1 MQVTNGSTHQI
12 SDADRF
18 ELLIDALSDFAIYML
33 NRDGFV
39 TSWNSGAERIKGY
52 RSVEIVGKHFS
63 RFFTADDQ
71 ARRIPEKILAEARAK
86 GRYQTEGWCVRKD
99 GTRFWANA
107 IITPVRDDQG
117 DLIGFAKIT
126 RDITERMR
134 AQAEL
139 QDREERMRAIVN
151 TALDGVITIDDEGT
165 IEDFNPAAARTFGYS
180 PEEVVGHNVKMLMP
194 EQFRAEHDTYL
205 KNYLDTGHA
214 KVIGLRR
221 ELTGLR
227 KNGSTFPMELA
238 VGEIAVAGRR
248 MFVGVV
254 HDISRRKRLMAE
266 LDHRVKNVFARVAM
280 LAKSTRRGSTSVDE
294 YVGSFS
300 GRIDSMAAAHGLMS
314 QGVWQNVRLGAL
326 VQQQLA
332 PYATGSNV
340 TLSGENI
347 MLGAAEIQ
355 ALAMV
360 LHELVT
366 NAAKYGSLSVPN
378 GRVCVTWDRQRLDEG
393 VKLVLEWREL
403 GGPQVPVKVTS
414 GYGTSLIR
422 DLIPHELGGTVDLVF
437 APDGVNCKIEIIL
450 EHI

>member
-1 MQVTNGSTHQI
+1 
-12 SDADRF
+12 
-18 ELLIDALSDFAIYML
+18 
-33 NRDGFV
+33 
-39 TSWNSGAERIKGY
+39 
-52 RSVEIVGKHFS
+52 
-63 RFFTADDQ
+63 
-71 ARRIPEKILAEARAK
+71 
-86 GRYQTEGWCVRKD
+86 
-99 GTRFWANA
+99 
-107 IITPVRDDQG
+107 
-117 DLIGFAKIT
+117 
-126 RDITERMR
+126 
-134 AQAEL
+134 
-139 QDREERMRAIVN
+139 MRAIVN
-151 TALDGVITIDDEGT
+151 TALDGVITIDEKGT
-165 IEDFNPAAARTFGYS
+165 IENFNPAAASAFGYS
-180 PEEVVGHNVKMLMP
+180 AEEIVGHNIRILMP
-194 EQFRAEHDTYL
+194 EPFRAEHDTYL

-238 VGEIAVAGRR
+238 VSQIAVAGRR

-266 LDHRVKNVFARVAM
+266 LDHRVKNVLARVAM
-280 LAKSTRRGSTSVDE
+280 LARSTRKGSTSVDE

-340 TLSGENI
+340 TLTGENI
-347 MLGAAEIQ
+347 MLGTAEIQ

-366 NAAKYGSLSVPN
+366 NAAKYGSLSAPN
-378 GRVCVTWDRQRLDEG
+378 GRVCVTWNRQDLDEG
-393 VKLVLEWREL
+393 MKLVFEWREL
-403 GGPQVPVKVTS
+403 GGPAVAVNASS

-422 DLIPHELGGTVDLVF
+422 SLIPHELGGTVDLVF
-437 APDGVNCKIEIIL
+437 APDGVKCKIEIPIV
-450 EHI
+450 H

>member
-1 MQVTNGSTHQI
+1 MQVTNSAHEI

-18 ELLIDALSDFAIYML
+18 EFLIDALSDYAIYML
-33 NRDGFV
+33 DQDGLI

-52 RSVEIVGKHFS
+52 RSPEIVGKHFS
-63 RFFTADDQ
+63 RFFTAEDQ
-71 ARRIPEKILAEARAK
+71 ASRLPENILAQARTT
-86 GRYQTEGWCVRKD
+86 GRYEAEGWRVRKD
-99 GTRFWANA
+99 GSRFWADA
-107 IITPVRDDQG
+107 IVTPLRGERGELV
-117 DLIGFAKIT
+117 GFAKIT

-134 AQAEL
+134 VEAEL
-139 QDREERMRAIVN
+139 RDREERLRAIFN
-151 TALDGVITIDDEGT
+151 TALDGIITIDDKGT
-165 IEDFNPAAARTFGYS
+165 IENFNPAAARTFGYS
-180 PEEVVGHNVKMLMP
+180 PEEVVGRNVKMLMP
-194 EQFRAEHDTYL
+194 EPFRAEHDTYL

-227 KNGSTFPMELA
+227 KDGSTFPMELA

-266 LDHRVKNVFARVAM
+266 LDHRVKNVFARFAVLVSSAR
-280 LAKSTRRGSTSVDE
+280 KGSTSVEE
-294 YVGSFS
+294 YARSLE
-300 GRIDSMAAAHGLMS
+300 GRIRSMTASHELLS
-314 QGVWQNVRLGAL
+314 QSVWQSVGLAPLVRN
-326 VQQQLA
+326 QLS
-332 PYATGSNV
+332 PYATDSNV
-340 TLSGENI
+340 TITGEDI
-347 MLGAAEIQ
+347 MLSTAETQ

-378 GRVCVTWDRQRLDEG
+378 GRVSVTWDRQHLDEG

-403 GGPQVPVKVTS
+403 GGPPVAVKASS

-422 DLIPHELGGTVDLVF
+422 DLIPYELGGTVDLVF
-437 APDGVNCKIEIIL
+437 RPDGVNCKIEFIQQVR
-450 EHI
+450 